1 MTSTGL
7 TPTSDDL
14 ILYTI
19 TSDAV
24 LRIFLPVLDAP
35 EHLQLHASL
44 DLYSSLPYS
53 VAADQCSSASTIFW
67 LDRLIVGKVIGHI
80 LKHELQQDDGRKRRI
95 REIHD
100 EGWDLFLR
108 VLADGSIVVTALAV
122 RPHNSNYRATRQL
135 PLERRPPATYTP
147 EAIYTT
153 TISTVSLLH
162 PAYFSLLAS
171 QL

>member
-1 MTSTGL
+1 V
-7 TPTSDDL
+7 TPTKLTIRSDDL

-24 LRIFLPVLDAP
+24 LRLFLPVLDAP

-53 VAADQCSSASTIFW
+53 VAADQSSSASTIFW
-67 LDRLIVGKVIGHI
+67 LDRLMVGKVIDHI

-95 REIHD
+95 KEIHD

-108 VLADGSIVVTALAV
+108 VLANGSIVVTALAV
-122 RPHNSNYRATRQL
+122 RHQ
-135 PLERRPPATYTP
+135 
-147 EAIYTT
+147 
-153 TISTVSLLH
+153 
-162 PAYFSLLAS
+162 AS
-171 QL
+171 QVSRSSPSPYRTSTADPPLS